1 LTFIVLSKST
11 DASVSSIT
19 AEIIHS
25 LQMIGDTNLFLPD
38 GSEEDVECEIMIAG
52 KRCILD
58 VG

>member
-11 DASVSSIT
+11 DASVPSIT
-19 AEIIHS
+19 AEFINS

-38 GSEEDVECEIMIAG
+38 GPEEDVECEIMIAG
-52 KRCILD
+52 KRFILD